1 MRRNK
6 HLFWQPRTDFLKIFS
21 STVFLKRLLI
31 VLNYLIWVFL
41 FYVSYL
47 LIRHNTAY
55 FWQILTA
62 TVLCE
67 FVEKFIKSK
76 IYWRRPMFV
85 RHDQTPKGLVDSW
98 YKSGSFPS
106 GHTIKSVFFFL
117 FVLTSGVM
125 SPYLYLL
132 IVVPLLFFRI
142 LVGFHYPID
151 LYGGVIIGYLA
162 WLVSRLVTVPNS
174 WTQLVRQIFDTV
186 FFIK

>member
-1 MRRNK
+1 
-6 HLFWQPRTDFLKIFS
+6 
-21 STVFLKRLLI
+21 
-31 VLNYLIWVFL
+31 
-41 FYVSYL
+41 
-47 LIRHNTAY
+47 
-55 FWQILTA
+55 
-62 TVLCE
+62 
-67 FVEKFIKSK
+67 
-76 IYWRRPMFV
+76 MFV